1 MPEREKVTQKKIRKF
16 LVEAQL
22 MDHEQAAE
30 AVISGIDGDFINK
43 LGTERFFCEVLG
55 TERLND
61 SQRAMAE
68 KIVYWSTIYEEGGSF

>member
-1 MPEREKVTQKKIRKF
+1 
-16 LVEAQL
+16 

-43 LGTERFFCEVLG
+43 LGTERFFCEALG

-68 KIVYWSTIYEEGGSF
+68 KLSTGPLFTKRAVPF